1 MIKLSVTTGR
11 MKNSGLLKPKNNLNP
26 MIWSGMEI
34 DPEVQSQLKAIADD
48 ILKNIEITAEI
59 KDIVITGSTASYNW
73 HKMSDID
80 LHILLDFK
88 EIDENFELVK
98 RMLDQTRINW
108 NKTHN
113 IFIRGHEVELYFQD
127 INEPHESNGIWSILK
142 DEWLAEPV
150 RLDPELDL
158 KTAEKKAEMIAK
170 SIDHAVEAFER
181 GDNVDAYEYAS
192 KIKKKI
198 ANMRKSGLDREGIYS
213 PENLAFKMLRNAH
226 HLEKL
231 SDIKI
236 TSYDRMMSIQEMYIK
251 DYFNTNKDKE
261 HMEFEGKYDLEE
273 LLDPN
278 GPAPWGEVEKESVS
292 EEYTPRL
299 PGGLSDETYPDE
311 ESAPYYAGEPT
322 EKQIEKQIG
331 GNRTFGIAIEDAGKA
346 VVELITLIE
355 PTGLLGDVNVDTG
368 KITLNYEI
376 AFC

>member
-1 MIKLSVTTGR
+1 MIKLSVKTGGMR
-11 MKNSGLLKPKNNLNP
+11 NSGLLRPKNNLNP

-150 RLDPELDL
+150 KLDPELDL
-158 KTAEKKAEMIAK
+158 RTAEKKAEMIAK

-181 GDNVDAYEYAS
+181 GDNIDAYEYAS
-192 KIKKKI
+192 KIKI
-198 ANMRKSGLDREGIYS
+198 
-213 PENLAFKMLRNAH
+213 AFKMLRNAH

-278 GPAPWGEVEKESVS
+278 GPAPWG
-292 EEYTPRL
+292 
-299 PGGLSDETYPDE
+299 D
-311 ESAPYYAGEPT
+311 T
-322 EKQIEKQIG
+322 E
-331 GNRTFGIAIEDAGKA
+331 
-346 VVELITLIE
+346 
-355 PTGLLGDVNVDTG
+355 DV
-368 KITLNYEI
+368 
-376 AFC
+376 